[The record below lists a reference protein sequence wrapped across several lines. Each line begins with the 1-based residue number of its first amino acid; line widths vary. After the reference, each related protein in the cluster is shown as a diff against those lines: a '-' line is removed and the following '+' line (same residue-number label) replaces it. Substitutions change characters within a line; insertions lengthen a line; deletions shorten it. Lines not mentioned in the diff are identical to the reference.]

1 MKADQYSN
9 KNVEFPDPATD
20 YHGHPKY
27 GLVFLALLAFFG
39 ISLLLGY
46 LVSPALAVALIFILA
61 VVKTA
66 LVMLNFM
73 HLKFEPIFVW
83 MAIGVVVL
91 ILFAFYFGV
100 LPDVTTVPLEVVKK

>member
-1 MKADQYSN
+1 MNADQHSN
-9 KNVEFPDPATD
+9 ENAEFPDPATD
-20 YHGHPKY
+20 YHGHPGY
-27 GLVFLALLAFFG
+27 GKVFLTLLALFG

-46 LVSPALAVALIFILA
+46 FVSPILAIALIFILA

-73 HLKFEPIFVW
+73 HLKYEPIFIW
-83 MAIGVVVL
+83 MAVGVVVL

-100 LPDVTTVPLEVVKK
+100 LPDVTTVPLEIVKK